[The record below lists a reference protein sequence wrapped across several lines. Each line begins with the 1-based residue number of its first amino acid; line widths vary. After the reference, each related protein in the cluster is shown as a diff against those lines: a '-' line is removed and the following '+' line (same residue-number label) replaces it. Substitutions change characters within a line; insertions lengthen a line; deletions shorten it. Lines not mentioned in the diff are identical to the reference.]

1 MHKDHRPACHAFRLE
16 KVKGLPRARAV
27 FDPLLRPRT
36 QTFAKG
42 FGLLLPTGRIGICTL
57 DMGCVGIGIIQLHG
71 ADPLNVN
78 WTIIPIVALGSQTNS
93 RRMHMTASTTDLKSM
108 LKDPSL
114 LETRAYI
121 GGKWVD
127 GEDGTFDVT
136 NPSRG
141 DVVAKVANLSRAQ
154 VAGAIAQAEAAQK
167 EWAKW
172 TGKERAAVM
181 RKWFDLMMANQ
192 DDLGMILTA
201 EQGKP
206 LAEAKGEIAYGASF
220 IEFFGEQAKRIY
232 GETIPGHQRDKRITV
247 IKQPIGVAASITP
260 WNFPNAMITRKA
272 APALAA
278 GCAFVAR
285 PAAETPLSAIV
296 MGVLAERAGIP
307 AGVFNVVPSSSSSA
321 IGKEFCENPAVRKLT
336 FTGSTEV
343 GRILMKQAADQVMK
357 CSMEL
362 GGNAPFIVFDD
373 ADLDAA
379 VEGAILCKFRNNGQ
393 TCVCANRIYVQA
405 GVYDAFAAKLVK
417 AVEKLKVGDGFEEG
431 VALGPLINPAA
442 GEKVKEHIDDAKAK
456 GATIALGANG
466 AMDGNFLAP
475 TIMTGV
481 TQDMKV
487 AQEETFGPLAPLFKF
502 DTEDDVI
509 AMANDTIFG
518 LASYF
523 YAKDLSRVYKV
534 AEALEYG
541 IVGVNTGLISTEVA
555 PFGGVKQSGLGREGS
570 HHGIEDYLEMKYICM
585 SV

>member
-1 MHKDHRPACHAFRLE
+1 M
-16 KVKGLPRARAV
+16 
-27 FDPLLRPRT
+27 
-36 QTFAKG
+36 
-42 FGLLLPTGRIGICTL
+42 
-57 DMGCVGIGIIQLHG
+57 
-71 ADPLNVN
+71 AD
-78 WTIIPIVALGSQTNS
+78 ATN
-93 RRMHMTASTTDLKSM
+93 LKSL

-121 GGKWVD
+121 NGEWVD
-127 GEDGTFDVT
+127 GDDGTFDVL
-136 NPSRG
+136 NPARG

-154 VAGAIAQAEAAQK
+154 VAQAIAHAEKAQK

-172 TGKERAAVM
+172 TGKERAGVL
-181 RKWFDLMMANQ
+181 RKWFDLMMENQ
-192 DDLGMILTA
+192 DDLGAILTA

-206 LAEAKGEIAYGASF
+206 LAEAKGEIAYGAGF
-220 IEFFGEQAKRIY
+220 IEFFGEEAKRIY
-232 GETIPGHQRDKRITV
+232 GEMIPGHQRDKRIMV
-247 IKQPIGVAASITP
+247 LKQPIGVAASITP

-278 GCAFVAR
+278 GCSFVAR

-307 AGVFNVVPSSSSSA
+307 AGVFNVLPSSSSSA
-321 IGKEFCENPAVRKLT
+321 VGKEFCENPAVRKLT

-343 GRILMKQAADQVMK
+343 GRILLKQAADQVMK

-405 GVYDAFAAKLVK
+405 GVYDTFA
-417 AVEKLKVGDGFEEG
+417 EKLKKRVSEMKVGDGFEDG
-431 VALGPLINPAA
+431 VDLGPLINSDAS
-442 GEKVKEHIDDAKAK
+442 EKVKEHIEDATSK
-456 GATIALGANG
+456 GATIILGSAEEK
-466 AMDGNFLAP
+466 MDGNFLAP

-481 TQDMKV
+481 TQDMAVSK
-487 AQEETFGPLAPLFKF
+487 EETFGPLAPLFKF
-502 DTEDDVI
+502 EDENEVI
-509 AMANDTIFG
+509 EMANDTIFG

-541 IVGVNTGLISTEVA
+541 IVGVNTGIISTEVA

-570 HHGIEDYLEMKYICM
+570 HHGIEDYLEMKYVCM